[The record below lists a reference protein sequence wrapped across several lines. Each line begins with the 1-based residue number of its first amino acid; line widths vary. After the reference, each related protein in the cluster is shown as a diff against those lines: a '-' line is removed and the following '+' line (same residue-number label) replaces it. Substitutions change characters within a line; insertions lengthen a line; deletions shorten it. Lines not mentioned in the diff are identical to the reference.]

1 MEERNIHQLYLC
13 KILFVNNI
21 TSDYYTMSTRLRTY
35 IVTGFDMRCKIAY
48 LTLLQLEDAH
58 L

>member
-1 MEERNIHQLYLC
+1 MEEKNIHQLYLC

-21 TSDYYTMSTRLRTY
+21 TSDYYTISTRLRTY
-35 IVTGFDMRCKIAY
+35 IVIGFDMMRDN
-48 LTLLQLEDAH
+48 LFDSLQLENAH